1 VSIVRFVPAYGEG
14 PLLVPV
20 VFEPRRDVPPGGIMA
35 NGLHRPHLGKMEGA
49 DSAELAEVLYA
60 AALDFEDDG
69 AGDASEGPGYLA
81 LVTDV
86 DLKAVYLG
94 DPTLV
99 REYGPSQW
107 RLLVAEYG
115 ETVHATVFHDS
126 YGGVSFALYPTAA
139 AARADFDREAA
150 TLDASLEDEDQ
161 DDQEADPDDG
171 YDDLGAE
178 DRLRAQLDT
187 AAEVS

>member
-1 VSIVRFVPAYGEG
+1 MSIVRFVPAYGAG

-20 VFEPRRDVPPGGIMA
+20 VFTPRRGTPPGGILA
-35 NGLHRPHLGKMEGA
+35 NGLHRPNLGFLEGA
-49 DSAELAEVLYA
+49 DSLELAQVLYNV
-60 AALDFEDDG
+60 ALEWQDDG

-86 DLKAVYLG
+86 DLKAAYL
-94 DPTLV
+94 DDAALV
-99 REYGPSQW
+99 AEYGASQW

-115 ETVHATVFHDS
+115 ETVHATVFHDP

-150 TLDASLEDEDQ
+150 TLDASLEDDQ
-161 DDQEADPDDG
+161 DGDDQEA
-171 YDDLGAE
+171 E
-178 DRLRAQLDT
+178 
-187 AAEVS
+187 EVA